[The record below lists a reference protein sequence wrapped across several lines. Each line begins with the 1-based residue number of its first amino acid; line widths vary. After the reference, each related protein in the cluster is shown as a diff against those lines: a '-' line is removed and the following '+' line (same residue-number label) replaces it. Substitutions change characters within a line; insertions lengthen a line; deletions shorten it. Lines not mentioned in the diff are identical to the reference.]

1 MRSRLRKSAVV
12 FTVAAAMASQPL
24 STTAVAQPALVAP
37 GAPMRAFPVEAPET
51 LELLTGQ
58 TLTVPHDAWAST
70 CSQGPTGTLHLP
82 GQAPQRVML
91 TASHCVN
98 TMPNLPEIKNEF
110 LVPVGSEY
118 RRIGERVASNHV
130 KPEAMNLSAPMETI
144 RTADWG
150 VISIDAELTD
160 TSLTHSRA
168 YDGAVTGE
176 PVQLTHIRDFRTL
189 SPGEVSAD
197 NFGQPIC
204 KDGATTGRSCGT
216 QIGRTRNGVY
226 SWGLNYV
233 QGDSGGV
240 NFDPNDGAVI
250 GVTSMVLGPLGKA
263 QPADRIIEDAYGI
276 PDGHVNDAFT
286 ITNSTAPRADFTTS
300 GAEEQRVEAEIERL
314 NPDVTPPVPR
324 DELRKAVGE
333 AQHEAA
339 NFAQQ
344 AARGEFDPAEVNQAV
359 SHHSERIGY
368 WGGAFIADEIIK
380 ALP

>member
-1 MRSRLRKSAVV
+1 M
-12 FTVAAAMASQPL
+12 
-24 STTAVAQPALVAP
+24 
-37 GAPMRAFPVEAPET
+37 
-51 LELLTGQ
+51 
-58 TLTVPHDAWAST
+58 
-70 CSQGPTGTLHLP
+70 
-82 GQAPQRVML
+82 
-91 TASHCVN
+91 
-98 TMPNLPEIKNEF
+98 
-110 LVPVGSEY
+110 
-118 RRIGERVASNHV
+118 
-130 KPEAMNLSAPMETI
+130 
-144 RTADWG
+144 
-150 VISIDAELTD
+150 
-160 TSLTHSRA
+160 
-168 YDGAVTGE
+168 
-176 PVQLTHIRDFRTL
+176 
-189 SPGEVSAD
+189 
-197 NFGQPIC
+197 
-204 KDGATTGRSCGT
+204 
-216 QIGRTRNGVY
+216 
-226 SWGLNYV
+226 

-333 AQHEAA
+333 AQHEAV

-368 WGGAFIADEIIK
+368 WGGAFIADEITK